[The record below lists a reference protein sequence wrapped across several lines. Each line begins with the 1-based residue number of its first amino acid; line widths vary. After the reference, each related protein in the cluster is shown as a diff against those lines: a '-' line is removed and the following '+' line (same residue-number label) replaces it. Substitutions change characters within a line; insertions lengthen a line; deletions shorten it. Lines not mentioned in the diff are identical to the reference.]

1 MFSLKQRFKDE
12 RRPLTL
18 EDDVLRTRIRY
29 AAVAESARHR
39 TVVDPLEASCTTKAK
54 RPRV

>member
-12 RRPLTL
+12 RRPLTS
-18 EDDVLRTRIRY
+18 EAEVVQTRFRY
-29 AAVAESARHR
+29 AAVAEAARHCNIA
-39 TVVDPLEASCTTKAK
+39 DQLWASCTTKAK